1 MAPRRGGL
9 PNKTDGAGSRAGAA
23 PRGAALWKNGVSSC
37 CKENRMRY
45 LKALVLAI
53 LIFLALV
60 FFFQNQTALSQQLE
74 LTLNLFFIPPMT
86 SIPLPFYFLV
96 IAAFFVGALLSLA
109 LLFWDRCNTSAKLVK
124 SRWHISSLEKELAR
138 LKKDIT
144 GGDSAKHSFFHRK
157 ENAASA
163 PAPVAQAPAA
173 APAPAAK
180 DPGETADSRA

>member
-1 MAPRRGGL
+1 
-9 PNKTDGAGSRAGAA
+9 
-23 PRGAALWKNGVSSC
+23 
-37 CKENRMRY
+37 MRY
-45 LKALVLAI
+45 IKALVLAI

-124 SRWHISSLEKELAR
+124 SRWHISSLEKELAK

-144 GGDSAKHSFFHRK
+144 DSDSGNGKTSFFHRK
-157 ENAASA
+157 DKAALAPGAGQAQGAASA
-163 PAPVAQAPAA
+163 TESG
-173 APAPAAK
+173 
-180 DPGETADSRA
+180 DTANA

>member
-1 MAPRRGGL
+1 
-9 PNKTDGAGSRAGAA
+9 
-23 PRGAALWKNGVSSC
+23 
-37 CKENRMRY
+37 MRY
-45 LKALVLAI
+45 VKALVLAI

-144 GGDSAKHSFFHRK
+144 GSDGTKHSFFHRK
-157 ENAASA
+157 ENAA
-163 PAPVAQAPAA
+163 PAAAAQSPAAVAAPAA
-173 APAPAAK
+173 SQDADK
-180 DPGETADSRA
+180 IADSRA

>member
-1 MAPRRGGL
+1 
-9 PNKTDGAGSRAGAA
+9 
-23 PRGAALWKNGVSSC
+23 
-37 CKENRMRY
+37 MRY
-45 LKALVLAI
+45 LKALVLAV

-109 LLFWDRCNTSAKLVK
+109 LLFWDRCNTSARLVK
-124 SRWHISSLEKELAR
+124 SRWHISSLEKELAK

-144 GGDSAKHSFFHRK
+144 DGESAGGKSSSSFFHRK
-157 ENAASA
+157 DKGALA
-163 PAPVAQAPAA
+163 PAADPAPAA
-173 APAPAAK
+173 AAK
-180 DPGETADSRA
+180 ESGDTAGA

>member
-1 MAPRRGGL
+1 
-9 PNKTDGAGSRAGAA
+9 
-23 PRGAALWKNGVSSC
+23 
-37 CKENRMRY
+37 MRY

-109 LLFWDRCNTSAKLVK
+109 LLFWDRCNTSARLVK
-124 SRWHISSLEKELAR
+124 SRWHISSLEKELAK

-144 GGDSAKHSFFHRK
+144 GSESAGGKSSFFHRK
-157 ENAASA
+157 DKPALA
-163 PAPVAQAPAA
+163 PATEPVPAA
-173 APAPAAK
+173 APAK
-180 DPGETADSRA
+180 ESGDTASA

>member
-1 MAPRRGGL
+1 
-9 PNKTDGAGSRAGAA
+9 
-23 PRGAALWKNGVSSC
+23 
-37 CKENRMRY
+37 MRY

-74 LTLNLFFIPPMT
+74 LSLNLFFIPPMK

-124 SRWHISSLEKELAR
+124 SRWHITSLEKELAK

-144 GGDSAKHSFFHRK
+144 GESTSGKSSFFSRK
-157 ENAASA
+157 DKT
-163 PAPVAQAPAA
+163 APAA
-173 APAPAAK
+173 TAIPAADAPGVK
-180 DPGETADSRA
+180 DSGDAANA

>member
-1 MAPRRGGL
+1 
-9 PNKTDGAGSRAGAA
+9 
-23 PRGAALWKNGVSSC
+23 
-37 CKENRMRY
+37 MRY

-74 LTLNLFFIPPMT
+74 LSLNLFFIPPMK

-124 SRWHISSLEKELAR
+124 SRWHITALEKELAK

-144 GGDSAKHSFFHRK
+144 GGGSTGGKSSFFHRK
-157 ENAASA
+157 EKAALA
-163 PAPVAQAPAA
+163 PAEAD
-173 APAPAAK
+173 APAAK
-180 DPGETADSRA
+180 DSGDAANA

>member
-1 MAPRRGGL
+1 
-9 PNKTDGAGSRAGAA
+9 
-23 PRGAALWKNGVSSC
+23 
-37 CKENRMRY
+37 MRY
-45 LKALVLAI
+45 IKALVLAI

-144 GGDSAKHSFFHRK
+144 GGDGTKHSFFHRK
-157 ENAASA
+157 ENAAPV
-163 PAPVAQAPAA
+163 PAPVAQSTAAVAAPAA
-173 APAPAAK
+173 SQDADK
-180 DPGETADSRA
+180 IADSRA

>member
-1 MAPRRGGL
+1 
-9 PNKTDGAGSRAGAA
+9 
-23 PRGAALWKNGVSSC
+23 
-37 CKENRMRY
+37 MRY

-60 FFFQNQTALSQQLE
+60 FFFQNQTALSQQIE

-124 SRWHISSLEKELAR
+124 SRWHIASLEKELAK
-138 LKKDIT
+138 LKKDVT
-144 GGDSAKHSFFHRK
+144 GGDGTAKHSFFHRSK
-157 ENAASA
+157 DTTPTA
-163 PAPVAQAPAA
+163 PATQAA
-173 APAPAAK
+173 APAPA
-180 DPGETADSRA
+180 PTTGQSGDSASA

>member
-1 MAPRRGGL
+1 
-9 PNKTDGAGSRAGAA
+9 
-23 PRGAALWKNGVSSC
+23 
-37 CKENRMRY
+37 MRY
-45 LKALVLAI
+45 IKALVLAI

-74 LTLNLFFIPPMT
+74 LSLNLFFIPPMT

-124 SRWHISSLEKELAR
+124 SRWHITSLEKELAK

-144 GGDSAKHSFFHRK
+144 GGESASGKSSFFHRK
-157 ENAASA
+157 DKT
-163 PAPVAQAPAA
+163 AQAPSAIPAA
-173 APAPAAK
+173 DAPAAK
-180 DPGETADSRA
+180 DSGDTASA

>member
-1 MAPRRGGL
+1 
-9 PNKTDGAGSRAGAA
+9 
-23 PRGAALWKNGVSSC
+23 
-37 CKENRMRY
+37 MRY

-124 SRWHISSLEKELAR
+124 SRWHIASLEKELAK
-138 LKKDIT
+138 LKKDVE
-144 GGDSAKHSFFHRK
+144 GAEEKHSFFHHK
-157 ENAASA
+157 VKA
-163 PAPVAQAPAA
+163 APAA
-173 APAPAAK
+173 APAIAATDAPAK
-180 DPGETADSRA
+180 DSSDTANA

>member
-1 MAPRRGGL
+1 
-9 PNKTDGAGSRAGAA
+9 
-23 PRGAALWKNGVSSC
+23 
-37 CKENRMRY
+37 MRY

-109 LLFWDRCNTSAKLVK
+109 LLFWDRCNTSARLVK
-124 SRWHISSLEKELAR
+124 SRWHISSLEKELAK

-144 GGDSAKHSFFHRK
+144 GGETAGSKSSFFHRK
-157 ENAASA
+157 DKPALAPSADQAAAAS
-163 PAPVAQAPAA
+163 P
-173 APAPAAK
+173 AK
-180 DPGETADSRA
+180 DGGDTAGA

>member
-1 MAPRRGGL
+1 
-9 PNKTDGAGSRAGAA
+9 
-23 PRGAALWKNGVSSC
+23 
-37 CKENRMRY
+37 MRY

-74 LTLNLFFIPPMT
+74 LSLNLFFIPPMK

-124 SRWHISSLEKELAR
+124 SRWHITALEKELAK
-138 LKKDIT
+138 LKKDVT
-144 GGDSAKHSFFHRK
+144 GESASGKSSFFHRK
-157 ENAASA
+157 DKT
-163 PAPVAQAPAA
+163 APAA
-173 APAPAAK
+173 PAIPAADAPAAK
-180 DPGETADSRA
+180 DSGDAANA

>member
-1 MAPRRGGL
+1 
-9 PNKTDGAGSRAGAA
+9 
-23 PRGAALWKNGVSSC
+23 
-37 CKENRMRY
+37 MRY

-124 SRWHISSLEKELAR
+124 SRWHISSLEKELAK

-144 GGDSAKHSFFHRK
+144 GGESSGGKSSFFHRK
-157 ENAASA
+157 DKTALAPAADMASASA
-163 PAPVAQAPAA
+163 PA
-173 APAPAAK
+173 K
-180 DPGETADSRA
+180 ESGDTADA